1 MTPVWM
7 VTWTSAKTLAFLQLT
22 QHDFS
27 IFFKKLESHK
37 VLLQSANANNWIF
50 KFFQEGLFTKAPI
63 SHQCGL
69 EWFTALNHSY
79 SRFLIINNF

>member
-1 MTPVWM
+1 MTPVDGHLD
-7 VTWTSAKTLAFLQLT
+7 VCKNSGISTVV

-27 IFFKKLESHK
+27 IFFKKLESHNVQHSCK
-37 VLLQSANANNWIF
+37 GPVAGANANNWIF

-69 EWFTALNHSY
+69 GGSL
-79 SRFLIINNF
+79 L